1 MIKAQINIPS
11 INHRVSTGPDGHGAK
26 YEITEIMNEYRARID
41 IITEKL
47 NRRPAE
53 PRYRT
58 SYHQDDDDH
67 PDTEIEELIGE
78 SKIKVQREMDNLVE
92 LENELYTELGRLYQ
106 VITEAQK
113 KLESREPDMVE
124 FMSVK
129 NPVNR

>member
-1 MIKAQINIPS
+1 MIKAQINFPS
-11 INHRVSTGPDGHGAK
+11 IDHRVSTGLDGHCDK
-26 YEITEIMNEYRARID
+26 YEIAEIMDEYRARID
-41 IITEKL
+41 SITEKL

-58 SYHQDDDDH
+58 SYHQNDNDH
-67 PDTEIEELIGE
+67 PDAELEELIGE
-78 SKIKVQREMDNLVE
+78 SKIKVQWEMDNLIE

-129 NPVNR
+129 KQ